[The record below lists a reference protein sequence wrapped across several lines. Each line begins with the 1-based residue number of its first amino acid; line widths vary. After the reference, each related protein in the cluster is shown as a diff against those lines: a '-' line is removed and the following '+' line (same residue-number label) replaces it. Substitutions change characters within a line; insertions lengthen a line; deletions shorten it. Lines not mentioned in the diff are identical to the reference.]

1 MTDSE
6 GAGQMARAV
15 GIDLGT
21 TNSVVSALEGGEPTV
36 IANAEGL
43 RTTPSVVAYTKD
55 GEILVGETAKRQAVT
70 NVDRTISSV
79 KRHMGTDWTME
90 VDDKTYTPQE
100 ISARILAKLKR
111 DAEQYLGESVTDAV
125 ITVPA
130 YFNDA
135 ERQATKEAGEIAGLN
150 VLRIINEPT
159 AAALAYGLD
168 KGKEDELILVF
179 DLGGGTFDV
188 SLLEVGKDDE
198 FSTIQVRATAG
209 DNRLGGDDWDE
220 RIVDYLATRFKETT
234 GVDVSNDKIAKQ
246 RLKEAAEQAKKEL
259 STSSSTQI
267 QLPYLSLTESGPA
280 NLDESL
286 SRAKFEELTKDLLER
301 TKQPFND
308 VIKEAGVKLSDI
320 SHVVLVGGSTR
331 MPAVTALVTE
341 LTGGQEPNKSVNPD
355 EVVAVGAAL
364 QAGVLMGER
373 KDVLLIDV
381 TPLSLGIE
389 TKGGIMTKLIER
401 NTAIPTKRSETFTT
415 ADDNQPSVSIQVF
428 QGEREFTRD
437 NKPLGTFELTGIA
450 PAPRGIPQVEVTFDI
465 DANGIVHVSAKDK
478 GTGKEQSMTITGG
491 SSLPKEDIER
501 MVREAEE
508 HAAEDKQRRE
518 AAEERNQAEQLVY
531 SVEKILKENDEK
543 LPEDVKS
550 EVQADVDALKSALA
564 GEDDDALKKAVEAL
578 SVSQTKLGEALYQAE
593 PEAGAAEG
601 EQTADSSDD
610 EDIVDAEVVDDDTN
624 DKK

>member
-1 MTDSE
+1 
-6 GAGQMARAV
+6 
-15 GIDLGT
+15 
-21 TNSVVSALEGGEPTV
+21 
-36 IANAEGL
+36 
-43 RTTPSVVAYTKD
+43 
-55 GEILVGETAKRQAVT
+55 
-70 NVDRTISSV
+70 
-79 KRHMGTDWTME
+79 
-90 VDDKTYTPQE
+90 
-100 ISARILAKLKR
+100 
-111 DAEQYLGESVTDAV
+111 VTDAV

-578 SVSQTKLGEALYQAE
+578 SVSQTKLGEALYQTE

>member
-1 MTDSE
+1 M
-6 GAGQMARAV
+6 
-15 GIDLGT
+15 
-21 TNSVVSALEGGEPTV
+21 
-36 IANAEGL
+36 
-43 RTTPSVVAYTKD
+43 
-55 GEILVGETAKRQAVT
+55 
-70 NVDRTISSV
+70 
-79 KRHMGTDWTME
+79 
-90 VDDKTYTPQE
+90 
-100 ISARILAKLKR
+100 
-111 DAEQYLGESVTDAV
+111 
-125 ITVPA
+125 
-130 YFNDA
+130 
-135 ERQATKEAGEIAGLN
+135 
-150 VLRIINEPT
+150 
-159 AAALAYGLD
+159 
-168 KGKEDELILVF
+168 
-179 DLGGGTFDV
+179 
-188 SLLEVGKDDE
+188 
-198 FSTIQVRATAG
+198 
-209 DNRLGGDDWDE
+209 
-220 RIVDYLATRFKETT
+220 
-234 GVDVSNDKIAKQ
+234 
-246 RLKEAAEQAKKEL
+246 
-259 STSSSTQI
+259 SSSTQI

-286 SRAKFEELTKDLLER
+286 TRAKFEELTKDLLER

-341 LTGGQEPNKSVNPD
+341 LTGGKEPNKSVNPD

-508 HAAEDKQRRE
+508 HAAEDKKRRE

-543 LPEDVKS
+543 LPDDVKS

-564 GEDDDALKKAVEAL
+564 GEDDEALKKAVEAL
-578 SVSQTKLGEALYQAE
+578 SQSQTKLGEALYQAE
-593 PEAGAAEG
+593 SEAAPAEG
-601 EQTADSSDD
+601 EQASDSGDD
-610 EDIVDAEVVDDDTN
+610 EDIVDAEVVDDDTD

>member
-1 MTDSE
+1 M
-6 GAGQMARAV
+6 GRAV

-21 TNSVVSALEGGEPTV
+21 TNSAVTVLEAGEPKV
-36 IANAEGL
+36 IANAEGF
-43 RTTPSVVAYTKD
+43 RTTPSVVAFTKD
-55 GEILVGETAKRQAVT
+55 GNILVGETAKRQAVT
-70 NVDRTISSV
+70 NVDRTVSSV
-79 KRHMGTDWTME
+79 KRHMGTDWKFQ
-90 VDDKTYTPQE
+90 VDDKAYTPQE
-100 ISARILAKLKR
+100 ISARILMKLKR
-111 DAEQYLGESVTDAV
+111 DAETYLGESVTDAV

-135 ERQATKEAGEIAGLN
+135 ERQSTKEAGEIAGLN

-188 SLLEVGKDDE
+188 SLLEVGKDDD
-198 FSTIQVRATAG
+198 FSTIQVRSTSG
-209 DNRLGGDDWDE
+209 DNRLGGDDWDQ
-220 RIVDYLATRFKETT
+220 RLVDHLVTKFKETT
-234 GVDVSNDKIAKQ
+234 GVDVAKDKIALQ

-259 STSSSTQI
+259 SQSTSTQI

-280 NLDESL
+280 NLDESIT
-286 SRAKFEELTKDLLER
+286 RAQFESLTQDLLER
-301 TKQPFND
+301 TRKPFQD
-308 VIKEAGVKLSDI
+308 VIKEAGVKVGDI
-320 SHVVLVGGSTR
+320 AHVVLVGGSTR
-331 MPAVTALVTE
+331 MPAVTELVKS
-341 LTGGQEPNKSVNPD
+341 LLGGREPNKGVNPD
-355 EVVAVGAAL
+355 EVVSVGAAL
-364 QAGVLMGER
+364 QAGVIRGDR

-381 TPLSLGIE
+381 TPLALGIE

-437 NKPLGTFELTGIA
+437 NKSLGNFELTGIA

-491 SSLPKEDIER
+491 SSLSEEDIER
-501 MVREAEE
+501 MVKDAEE
-508 HAAEDKQRRE
+508 HAAEDKKRRE
-518 AAEERNQAEQLVY
+518 EAETRNQAEQLAY
-531 SVEKILKENDEK
+531 STEKLIKDNDEK
-543 LPEDVKS
+543 LSEEIKT
-550 EVQADVDALKSALA
+550 EVQADVDALKAALA
-564 GEDDDALKKAVEAL
+564 GDDFEAVKTAQEAL
-578 SVSQTKLGEALYQAE
+578 MTSAQKIGEAVYAAQSEAPAE
-593 PEAGAAEG
+593 PEANG
-601 EQTADSSDD
+601 EDV
-610 EDIVDAEVVDDDTN
+610 VDAEVVEDDESKEDTSE

>member
-1 MTDSE
+1 
-6 GAGQMARAV
+6 MARAV

-70 NVDRTISSV
+70 NVERTISSV

-90 VDDKTYTPQE
+90 VDDKKYTPQE

-234 GVDVSNDKIAKQ
+234 GVDVSGDKIAKQ

-286 SRAKFEELTKDLLER
+286 TRAKFEELTKDLLER

-331 MPAVTALVTE
+331 MPAVTGLVAE
-341 LTGGQEPNKSVNPD
+341 LTGGKEPNKSVNPD

-508 HAAEDKQRRE
+508 HAAEDKKRRE
-518 AAEERNQAEQLVY
+518 AAEERNQAEQLAY
-531 SVEKILKENDEK
+531 SVEKILKDNDEK
-543 LPEDVKS
+543 LPDDVKS

-564 GEDDDALKKAVEAL
+564 GEDEDAVKKAVEAL
-578 SVSQTKLGEALYQAE
+578 SQSQTKLGQALYQAE
-593 PEAGAAEG
+593 PEGEAAEG
-601 EQTADSSDD
+601 DSAAESGDD
-610 EDIVDAEVVDDDTN
+610 EDIVDAEVVDDDTD

>member
-1 MTDSE
+1 M
-6 GAGQMARAV
+6 GRAV

-21 TNSVVSALEGGEPTV
+21 TNSAVTVLEAGEPKV
-36 IANAEGL
+36 IANAEGF
-43 RTTPSVVAYTKD
+43 RTTPSVVAFTKD
-55 GEILVGETAKRQAVT
+55 GNILVGETAKRQAVT
-70 NVDRTISSV
+70 NVDRTVSSV
-79 KRHMGTDWTME
+79 KRHMGTDWKFK
-90 VDDKTYTPQE
+90 VDEKEYTPQE
-100 ISARILAKLKR
+100 ISARILMKLKR
-111 DAEQYLGESVTDAV
+111 DAETYLGESVTDAV

-220 RIVDYLATRFKETT
+220 RIVDYLANRFKETT
-234 GVDVSNDKIAKQ
+234 GVDVSQDKIAKQ

-259 STSSSTQI
+259 STSTSTQI

-286 SRAKFEELTKDLLER
+286 TRAKFEELTKDLLER
-301 TKQPFND
+301 TKKPFND

-331 MPAVTALVTE
+331 MPAVAALVTE
-341 LTGGQEPNKSVNPD
+341 LAGGQEPNKSVNPD

-491 SSLPKEDIER
+491 SSLSEEDIER